1 MNCIN
6 FQKPY
11 IGFQKNYIA
20 PIVNHRLS
28 QSAYQVISEVVKII
42 AAKIFLDFL
51 SKVVIGGN
59 QSLIGVRHALRRKC
73 SDQVVVKECVG
84 INSSST
90 QVIFSCRSTHGR
102 GLDSLGHSIGDAVTR
117 RGRAIDET
125 WRTLSIFSP
134 ARALLQIREGVPRV

>member
-51 SKVVIGGN
+51 SKVVIGEV
-59 QSLIGVRHALRRKC
+59 SPVLRDRIWPVLILAPVIEEIIFRGILLKGIKLIQG
-73 SDQVVVKECVG
+73 SDDQ
-84 INSSST
+84 
-90 QVIFSCRSTHGR
+90 
-102 GLDSLGHSIGDAVTR
+102 
-117 RGRAIDET
+117 
-125 WRTLSIFSP
+125 LSKKDKKSRQLF
-134 ARALLQIREGVPRV
+134 R